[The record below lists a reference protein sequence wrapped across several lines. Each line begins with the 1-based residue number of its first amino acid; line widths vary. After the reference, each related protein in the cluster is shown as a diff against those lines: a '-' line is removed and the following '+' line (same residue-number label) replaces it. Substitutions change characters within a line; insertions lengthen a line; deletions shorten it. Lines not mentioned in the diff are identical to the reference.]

1 MVEKFRPPKKT
12 NSAAI
17 DTVAGHET
25 VAFQRFNN
33 VSQIGIPT
41 GRINQPGSETASRPY
56 SPFEDYYSL
65 ADVRSQWS
73 FNGGLTLP
81 HSPARTSS
89 EFSFR
94 TRDPPSPI
102 HNNKAN
108 DSMLRINSSLFKH
121 GQPIRSV
128 SNPRFGNIDPIKQLR
143 SIRVQMQPET
153 LVSIRKQNENF
164 TKNGP
169 PILEDNCTLL
179 QFQDWQ
185 NELFQF
191 VERLP
196 GYIPGMLFIQPEYS
210 ALASAEE
217 RENVQQLYRM
227 VHGYLFKAGSKNSRI
242 KVKTTNVP
250 MFPFPDVVLWWK
262 VVNDAFSLSP
272 REIEIRYEK
281 LITFH
286 QHSSECCKDYCT
298 RFEKAATELTNLG
311 KSIPP
316 DEQGYRVY
324 TGLRS
329 KYRQIIYNHMTSQH
343 VPCTISNMTDMC
355 KHADEMSFDRDD
367 DIIDISTLTAN
378 QAAFFSNDSKTKG
391 NHYGPSANNYPKKN
405 SDTVGQKRS
414 RDEPHNNSASK
425 HPSHDK
431 QSDNSKNHSNRQ
443 NDGKKKG
450 RNRKPGKNKQV
461 DQTGS
466 HDNSN
471 KHGNKPSQQSINP
484 NANSAVVYQTVPAFN
499 PSPTQVQ
506 GKSSRHSS
514 IDLGNP
520 PPGMQ
525 YAIFPNGQHGWVPST
540 TQPIFLSPPS
550 SHSAAPQPMANLPNS
565 RSVQQYSNQ
574 QHQWRN
580 DTTRGSSRGNTQSQ
594 FDNMIA
600 NAVSDSNAIST
611 PYDNDNVDGSDY
623 PYLADIF
630 YTLVSE
636 DVFTR
641 IFAYYKF
648 MNTDLLAAYYRARRE
663 LRGC

>member
-1 MVEKFRPPKKT
+1 MV
-12 NSAAI
+12 
-17 DTVAGHET
+17 
-25 VAFQRFNN
+25 
-33 VSQIGIPT
+33 
-41 GRINQPGSETASRPY
+41 
-56 SPFEDYYSL
+56 
-65 ADVRSQWS
+65 
-73 FNGGLTLP
+73 
-81 HSPARTSS
+81 
-89 EFSFR
+89 
-94 TRDPPSPI
+94 
-102 HNNKAN
+102 
-108 DSMLRINSSLFKH
+108 
-121 GQPIRSV
+121 
-128 SNPRFGNIDPIKQLR
+128 
-143 SIRVQMQPET
+143 
-153 LVSIRKQNENF
+153 
-164 TKNGP
+164 
-169 PILEDNCTLL
+169 
-179 QFQDWQ
+179 
-185 NELFQF
+185 
-191 VERLP
+191 
-196 GYIPGMLFIQPEYS
+196 
-210 ALASAEE
+210 
-217 RENVQQLYRM
+217 
-227 VHGYLFKAGSKNSRI
+227 
-242 KVKTTNVP
+242 
-250 MFPFPDVVLWWK
+250 
-262 VVNDAFSLSP
+262 
-272 REIEIRYEK
+272 
-281 LITFH
+281 
-286 QHSSECCKDYCT
+286 
-298 RFEKAATELTNLG
+298 
-311 KSIPP
+311 
-316 DEQGYRVY
+316 
-324 TGLRS
+324 
-329 KYRQIIYNHMTSQH
+329 
-343 VPCTISNMTDMC
+343 
-355 KHADEMSFDRDD
+355 
-367 DIIDISTLTAN
+367 
-378 QAAFFSNDSKTKG
+378 
-391 NHYGPSANNYPKKN
+391 PSANNYPKNN

-431 QSDNSKNHSNRQ
+431 QSDNSNNHSIRQ

-484 NANSAVVYQTVPAFN
+484 NANSAVVYQTVPVFN

-506 GKSSRHSS
+506 GKPSRHSS

-550 SHSAAPQPMANLPNS
+550 SHSAAPQPMATLPNS

-574 QHQWRN
+574 QNQWRN

-648 MNTDLLAAYYRARRE
+648 MNTDLLAAYYQLAENYEAVDFSRLCGNPYFFGQTPRNYDIVCYALTSTTVISTDPTSTTTSVDVE
-663 LRGC
+663 PPVVTPSTASAPTTTGLDLLSSVSAVVGTS